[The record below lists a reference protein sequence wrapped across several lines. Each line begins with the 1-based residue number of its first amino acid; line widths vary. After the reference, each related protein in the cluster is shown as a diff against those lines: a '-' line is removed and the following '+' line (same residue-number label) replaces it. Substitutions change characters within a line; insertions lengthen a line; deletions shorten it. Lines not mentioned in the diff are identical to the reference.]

1 MYLVL
6 DIILV
11 QAVGGGA
18 GVGLYYLLAF
28 AGFVVGLPLLV
39 RRLHDT
45 DRSGWWVLIAL
56 IPFVGSIILL
66 VFACLAGTRGPNR
79 FG

>member
-1 MYLVL
+1 MLFRS
-6 DIILV
+6 
-11 QAVGGGA
+11 
-18 GVGLYYLLAF
+18 YYLLAL
-28 AGFVVGLPLLV
+28 AGFVVGLSLLV

-45 DRSGWWVLIAL
+45 DRSGWWVLISL

-66 VFACLAGTRGPNR
+66 VFVCLAGTRAPNR